1 MIWEN
6 EWEEIGYR
14 GEGKIE
20 FIYEDGELYLIE
32 MNKRIKVEN
41 KVKEE
46 IKGIDIVNE
55 KIRVEEGI
63 GI

>member
-1 MIWEN
+1 
-6 EWEEIGYR
+6 
-14 GEGKIE
+14 
-20 FIYEDGELYLIE
+20 

-63 GI
+63 GIQVKKKDIRF